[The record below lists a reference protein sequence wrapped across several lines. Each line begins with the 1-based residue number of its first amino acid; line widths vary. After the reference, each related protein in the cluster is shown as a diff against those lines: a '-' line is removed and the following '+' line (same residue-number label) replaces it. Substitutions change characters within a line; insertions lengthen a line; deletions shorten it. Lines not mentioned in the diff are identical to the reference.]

1 MADKTTLNRAFNSHF
16 FEFLEDIIEIY
27 PDNDDIAG
35 SKTSFTTIR
44 KANPTAII
52 KAWYKYV
59 YEPYRQPIDAGDI
72 TFFFDKDYSKDLG
85 NLSNANEIM
94 KVIDKIREP
103 IRNMSDE
110 NKSHCMDYIKNLCKV
125 SLAYASQ

>member
-1 MADKTTLNRAFNSHF
+1 MSDKTTLNRAFNAHF
-16 FEFLEDIIEIY
+16 FEFLDDIIEIY
-27 PDNDDIAG
+27 PDNDDIVG

-59 YEPYRQPIDAGDI
+59 YEPYKVPIDAGEI
-72 TFFFDKDYSKDLG
+72 SFFFDKDYSSDIGK
-85 NLSNANEIM
+85 LSNANDIM

-110 NKSHCMDYIKNLCKV
+110 NKNHCMTYIQNLSRV
-125 SLAYASQ
+125 SVAYVSQ